1 MQATMTRKQEAVEDI
16 FFGQIVLI
24 WARWFVIAGAGIF
37 ALWTASSVNQ
47 LTIAILLIAVMM
59 GINFFVHGRYLMEKP
74 INHYLL
80 LALSFVDM
88 AIITLILVAWPSQR
102 GLASFLFVLYYPM
115 LTAFAF
121 VFRPEFTAVYTIIT
135 LTAYIIACLIG
146 DSSFVADPSQVELLI
161 MRLITLASM
170 GGLAT
175 YYWRIQRERRRAG
188 NR

>member
-1 MQATMTRKQEAVEDI
+1 MQATMTRNQEATEDI

-24 WARWFVIAGAGIF
+24 WARWFVIMGAGIY
-37 ALWTASSVNQ
+37 ALWSANTVGQ
-47 LTIAILLIAVMM
+47 LTVAILLIALMM
-59 GINFFVHGRYLMEKP
+59 GINFFVHGRYLMERP
-74 INHYLL
+74 INQYLL
-80 LALSFVDM
+80 LALSFADLAV
-88 AIITLILVAWPSQR
+88 ITLILMAWPGQK

-135 LTAYIIACLIG
+135 LTAYIIACLMG
-146 DSSFVADPSQVELLI
+146 GLHFMADSSQVELLI

-170 GGLAT
+170 GGLGT